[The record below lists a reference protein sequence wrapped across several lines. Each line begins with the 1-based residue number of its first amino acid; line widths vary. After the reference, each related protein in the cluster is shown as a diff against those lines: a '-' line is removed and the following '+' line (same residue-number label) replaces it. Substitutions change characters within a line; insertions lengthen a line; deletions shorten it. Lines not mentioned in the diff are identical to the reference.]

1 MKKKKR
7 AGINCLVPFL
17 FVIYMVL
24 LVWIILFKLQ
34 LSIHDL
40 DTVRNINLIPFQNEI
55 GMNFHLKE
63 VLENIGIFIPFGIY
77 LCMFRHEP
85 NFKRK
90 FILILST
97 SLILEIFQYI
107 LAVGG
112 TDITDLITNTCGGMI
127 GIGIY
132 WSAAKIFRGKK
143 RTDTVITVVAAIV
156 TVIVVGGV
164 SVLLISN

>member
-17 FVIYMVL
+17 FAVYMVL

-40 DTVRNINLIPFQNEI
+40 DTVRNINLIPFHYENEI

-85 NFKRK
+85 NLKKSSFL
-90 FILILST
+90 FYQQALSWRF
-97 SLILEIFQYI
+97 SNIFLQ
-107 LAVGG
+107 LAGQ
-112 TDITDLITNTCGGMI
+112 T
-127 GIGIY
+127 
-132 WSAAKIFRGKK
+132 
-143 RTDTVITVVAAIV
+143 
-156 TVIVVGGV
+156 
-164 SVLLISN
+164 